1 MFCFVLVEY
10 DTAIESTAV
19 ETTPSCIEDKPHR
32 KDTKD
37 DNIPEKHVQ
46 PQNGKTFNLFQF
58 IFWKNFHVI
67 VHFLNLTTS
76 IPAARKQ
83 LLFLEPTDPKP
94 PGTIVKECESNHVI
108 TGKISFHSFHNR
120 ITLLMWFVFQK
131 FNNTPVFCRF
141 FVVQSRKTDESL
153 TFLSTEDCV
162 NRQLLDGPSNN
173 KALLVKRKGYI
184 QVLILIM
191 SLM

>member
-1 MFCFVLVEY
+1 M
-10 DTAIESTAV
+10 
-19 ETTPSCIEDKPHR
+19 
-32 KDTKD
+32 
-37 DNIPEKHVQ
+37 
-46 PQNGKTFNLFQF
+46 
-58 IFWKNFHVI
+58 
-67 VHFLNLTTS
+67 TTS